1 MRPLMTACAICT
13 AVLWCL
19 PGVAADDA
27 ATRVD
32 GNESATSESQ
42 GIRQE
47 AGEAVRDAGE
57 AVQDASITARIET
70 MYLLNEHLNPFR
82 INTTTKDG
90 VVTLNGTVDDAIEK
104 DLAEALAKSIDAVS
118 KVDNQLTIERR
129 ATPEVDRSSTA
140 VRTRVEDANITAA
153 VRRRIAYN
161 NMLDKANIGVDVKDQ
176 AVRLHG
182 TVPSEAAREEAVAV
196 AEDTRGVLEVRNEL
210 VVEEQ
215 EHKRT
220 EVANAD
226 TDTKVAD
233 DDNESVTEEIKETAE
248 EVGDTISDEWI
259 EKRVE
264 AQLAWNRNVS
274 LMNLDVEVQDGVAKL
289 SGRVISE
296 EQKDLAGAI
305 ASRTSGVSDVQ
316 NEIEVRGIRTSK
328 N

>member
-1 MRPLMTACAICT
+1 MTACAICA
-13 AVLWCL
+13 AVFWCL
-19 PGVAADDA
+19 PGVAADDT

-32 GNESATSESQ
+32 GKESAAPESR
-42 GIRQE
+42 GIGQE
-47 AGEAVRDAGE
+47 AGDAVRDAGD
-57 AVQDASITARIET
+57 AAHDASITARLET

-90 VVTLNGTVDDAIEK
+90 VVTLTGTVDDAIEK

-161 NMLDKANIGVDVKDQ
+161 NMLDDANIGVDVKDQ
-176 AVRLHG
+176 AVRLYG

-196 AEDTRGVLEVRNEL
+196 AEDTRGVLEVRNDL
-210 VVEEQ
+210 VVEE
-215 EHKRT
+215 KPRS
-220 EVANAD
+220 EVADAD
-226 TDTKVAD
+226 TTAAD
-233 DDNESVTEEIKETAE
+233 RDNESVTEEIKETAE

-274 LMNLDVEVQDGVAKL
+274 LMNLDVEVQDGIAKL

-316 NEIEVRGIRTSK
+316 NDIEVRGIRTSK
-328 N
+328 NN